1 MGQERIK
8 HKNGYL
14 AYSDSSGNVYDY
26 AGVEPSFRTGQ
37 RFVQVEERELIPLP
51 YGSYLFTLPERYP
64 VSYDGEDFIAIK
76 NSPDG
81 NEINA
86 VSSFLAS
93 GYLRT
98 YLPSFKKKKKNA
110 VILPLWAYAGVVIKK
125 NRFYVP
131 ALRIDDDQRS
141 DPAIHENRG
150 EFKKAVK
157 KVKSTYPANRLVNQ
171 LSICSTDY
179 NCLCARNF
187 FLSRYE
193 CPVPTSPACNADCL
207 GCFSYQDESSG
218 FCQSQFRLNF
228 SPTPEEISEVIL
240 HHFNNTDNSVASFG
254 QGCEGEPLLR
264 GADLAK
270 AVNMV
275 RIKTGKGTI
284 NLNTNGSRPDNVSAL
299 IDSGLDSIRV
309 SMNSPTDK
317 YYNSYHRPVNYSYSD
332 ILRTIDIALNRGIFV
347 SINLFFMPGFTDSI
361 GEVESLFRFLE
372 KFPVSMIQTRN
383 MNIDPDYFFD
393 KIDFKDEDAVGVR
406 NLITMLREKFPSV
419 RLGYYNPS
427 LRK

>member
-1 MGQERIK
+1 MVKGRGKIK
-8 HKNGYL
+8 NRYL
-14 AYSDSSGNVYDY
+14 AYSDSDGNVYDY
-26 AGVEPSFRTGQ
+26 EGVEPSFRSGQ
-37 RFVQVEERELIPLP
+37 RFVLADERELIPLP

-64 VSYDGEDFIAIK
+64 VSYNGKDFIAIK
-76 NSPDG
+76 SSPDG
-81 NEINA
+81 SDINA
-86 VSSFLAS
+86 VSAFLAS

-110 VILPLWAYAGVVIKK
+110 VILPLWAYAGVVVNK

-131 ALRIDDDQRS
+131 ALRIDDDPRS
-141 DPAIHENRG
+141 DPAIHENHG

-157 KVKSTYPANRLVNQ
+157 KIKSIYQDNRLVNQ
-171 LSICSTDY
+171 LSICSTEY

-187 FLSRYE
+187 FLSRHE

-218 FCQSQFRLNF
+218 FCQSQFRLDF

-264 GADLAK
+264 GADLAQ
-270 AVNMV
+270 AVTLV
-275 RIKTGKGTI
+275 RNKTGKGTI
-284 NLNTNGSRPDNVSAL
+284 NLNTNGSKPDSVAAM

-309 SMNSPTDK
+309 SMNSPTEK
-317 YYNSYHRPVNYSYSD
+317 YYTAYHRPINYSYTD
-332 ILRTIDIALNRGIFV
+332 ILRTLDVALNRGIFV
-347 SINLFFMPGFTDSI
+347 SINLFFMPGFTDSA

-372 KFPVSMIQTRN
+372 KFPVNMIQTRN
-383 MNIDPDYFFD
+383 MNIDPDYFFE

-406 NLITMLREKFPSV
+406 NLITMLREKFPLV
-419 RLGYYNPS
+419 RLGYYNPP